1 MSATTMN
8 GTTTLNGNT
17 STVKPTQRRQLSDQ
31 LDRLDTIIDALA
43 EGLPG
48 AVTDAVREGARA
60 AIKDALIEIITNPE
74 LRALLAPVAPAT
86 PIPTPL
92 AAAPAESRA
101 SMPTEPKR
109 PSLWSRLKSKVR
121 AAKAAIVGAV
131 VHVKDA
137 VVGRCH
143 AVRDSITAVGLAGG
157 EAVPVQKILTTALV
171 VGIVVGSACLI
182 VPETVAAA
190 IGGVGAATT
199 AVCVQIGGWLR
210 RAARRVGLTS

>member
-8 GTTTLNGNT
+8 GTATLNGNT
-17 STVKPTQRRQLSDQ
+17 PTLKPTQRRQLSDQ

-74 LRALLAPVAPAT
+74 LRALLAPAAPAV
-86 PIPTPL
+86 PIPTPMPP
-92 AAAPAESRA
+92 APAESRPPT
-101 SMPTEPKR
+101 PTEPKR
-109 PSLWSRLKSKVR
+109 PTLWSRLKSKAS
-121 AAKAAIVGAV
+121 AAKAAIVGTV

-137 VVGRCH
+137 IIGRCH
-143 AVRDSITAVGLAGG
+143 AVRDSIAAVGHAAG

-199 AVCVQIGGWLR
+199 AICVQIGGWLR
-210 RAARRVGLTS
+210 RAARRVGLTT